1 MRAVGLILAVVQ
13 ALYGAFKLYAAFRHN
28 GDFDAYALG
37 VVLVVAG
44 SVLFWKFFSE
54 PNGKRES

>member
-37 VVLVVAG
+37 VLLVVAG

-54 PNGKRES
+54 PQR